1 MLSNTTL
8 AFLGAIN
15 LFMVP
20 VIGLKIYARRHCIK
34 WTLSTE
40 TIYLYILMT
49 VLNIP
54 FSRLLVIAM
63 EKIILT
69 TIHVESSKYTII
81 TTVSCT
87 ILPFVMECVEKY
99 IKVNVKISI
108 RQSKNK
114 HNIESENSLPLEENN
129 EI

>member
-20 VIGLKIYARRHCIK
+20 VIGLKIYTRRHCIK
-34 WTLSTE
+34 WALSTE
-40 TIYLYILMT
+40 TTYLYILMT

-54 FSRLLVIAM
+54 LSRLLVLVM
-63 EKIILT
+63 EKIIPT
-69 TIHVESSKYTII
+69 TIYVESSKYTVI

-87 ILPFVMECVEKY
+87 ILPFVIECVEKY
-99 IKVNVKISI
+99 IKVNVKITI
-108 RQSKNK
+108 RQSSKK
-114 HNIESENSLPLEENN
+114 LTKESENNLPLEEIN
-129 EI
+129 ES